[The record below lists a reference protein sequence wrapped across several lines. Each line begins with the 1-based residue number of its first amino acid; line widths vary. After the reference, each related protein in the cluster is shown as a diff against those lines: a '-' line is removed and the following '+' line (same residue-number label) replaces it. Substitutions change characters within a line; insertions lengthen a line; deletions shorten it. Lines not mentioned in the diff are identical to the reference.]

1 MAHGEAE
8 VAADEKGWLWLLEE
22 ESCGRKGEAMPM
34 RIWVGGGGW
43 AIVFHDGAEVVV
55 AVNTMEREGRATMAG
70 EKPGGGWLKTE
81 TNRFEPVSV
90 FFIKKISVCT
100 EQKMITPTCI
110 HPCKQLWFKTMLDNK
125 NQRVNL

>member
-1 MAHGEAE
+1 MRIVEALVAHGEAE

-55 AVNTMEREGRATMAG
+55 AVNTTKREGRATMAG
-70 EKPGGGWLKTE
+70 EKPGGGW
-81 TNRFEPVSV
+81 
-90 FFIKKISVCT
+90 FF
-100 EQKMITPTCI
+100 PNFG
-110 HPCKQLWFKTMLDNK
+110 LWFLHLQCLESTPIYRGWKMDIVYIGDK
-125 NQRVNL
+125 S

>member
-1 MAHGEAE
+1 VRIVEALVAHGEAE

-55 AVNTMEREGRATMAG
+55 AVNTMERER
-70 EKPGGGWLKTE
+70 E
-81 TNRFEPVSV
+81 
-90 FFIKKISVCT
+90 
-100 EQKMITPTCI
+100 EQ
-110 HPCKQLWFKTMLDNK
+110 QWQEK
-125 NQRVNL
+125 NQGESD